1 MSINWLI
8 LFARNCLYICLIHW
22 NTCIIWTAK
31 TNLPKPNALLLISEC
46 YCFTAQCSSSPE
58 CHTHDFSFDIYSR
71 LRIPA
76 LLLLLYTI
84 LQVLVW
90 SSMSCFSQIP
100 FVFHIFCEHVLWV
113 KHFALQKVM
122 CLRGGVEICK

>member
-8 LFARNCLYICLIHW
+8 LFAPNCLYICLIHW
-22 NTCIIWTAK
+22 NTCSIWAAK

-46 YCFTAQCSSSPE
+46 YGFTAQCSSSPE

-71 LRIPA
+71 LRISA
-76 LLLLLYTI
+76 LLPPLYTV

-90 SSMSCFSQIP
+90 SSISCFSQIL
-100 FVFHIFCEHVLWV
+100 FVFIFFMNKSCGWNILLCR
-113 KHFALQKVM
+113 K
-122 CLRGGVEICK
+122 CGVFERWCADL